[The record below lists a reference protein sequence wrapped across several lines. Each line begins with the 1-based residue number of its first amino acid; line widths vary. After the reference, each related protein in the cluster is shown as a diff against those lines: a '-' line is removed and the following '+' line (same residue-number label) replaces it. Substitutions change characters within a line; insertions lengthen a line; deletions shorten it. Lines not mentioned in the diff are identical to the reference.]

1 MIDNKK
7 ILEDIHNNLY
17 LKDPSY
23 TINIFLCGKK
33 TSDKS
38 SLRGLLYASMKEN
51 PKFNVVFPEWIFSS
65 LDSEKYNL
73 LHLEKELGS
82 YVDAI
87 VLPLEGLGTFAELGM
102 FAQNNNLVDKLLI
115 INDFKFKKEK
125 SFINL
130 GPIGLVKSKKPS
142 NIKYFE
148 SKDDKIIDPEDFK
161 KYIINTL
168 LRFPKTSEASKSNI
182 QNIFNLS
189 RFLLF
194 VIGIYQPITQLE
206 LISVLNEYGAGNEIP
221 EHLVSASLQILI
233 NQENIMHKLIGSKYF
248 FVLSEN
254 GHTFVFEQFLPKLG
268 IVKSF
273 SRMRAEI
280 FGKKDRSK
288 YKFKIEIGVKKFLD
302 YIVT

>member
-1 MIDNKK
+1 MHTPTFIVIVELIYNRMIDNKK

-189 RFLLF
+189 R
-194 VIGIYQPITQLE
+194 
-206 LISVLNEYGAGNEIP
+206 
-221 EHLVSASLQILI
+221 
-233 NQENIMHKLIGSKYF
+233 
-248 FVLSEN
+248 
-254 GHTFVFEQFLPKLG
+254 
-268 IVKSF
+268 
-273 SRMRAEI
+273 
-280 FGKKDRSK
+280 
-288 YKFKIEIGVKKFLD
+288 
-302 YIVT
+302 